1 MAAAKCQ
8 QADADAMQY
17 AQPQCCKLPMVTFD
31 EMTVE
36 CSVRKIKLS
45 RHGDL
50 YCVLCPEHT
59 AMDAMTDRCQI

>member
-1 MAAAKCQ
+1 
-8 QADADAMQY
+8 
-17 AQPQCCKLPMVTFD
+17 MVTLD
-31 EMTVE
+31 VMTVE
-36 CSVRKIKLS
+36 CSVRKIELS